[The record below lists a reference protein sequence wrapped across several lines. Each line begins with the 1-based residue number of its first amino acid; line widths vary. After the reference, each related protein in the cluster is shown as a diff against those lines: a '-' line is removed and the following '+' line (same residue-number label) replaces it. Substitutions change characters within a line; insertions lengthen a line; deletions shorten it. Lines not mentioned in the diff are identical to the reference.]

1 MPASTTESSPHEDRP
16 SKGRGCVALVLG
28 ALFWTVTG
36 LQLLGLGGM
45 LFFTL
50 ASGLSAPANQH
61 ASIARDI
68 LAPAAWFVAVI
79 FLYRSRPSLVIRA
92 LALLLA
98 VAPLLYMTLRAYGS
112 PAFQVP

>member
-1 MPASTTESSPHEDRP
+1 MRENDAR
-16 SKGRGCVALVLG
+16 KARGCVAVVLG

-61 ASIARDI
+61 ASIVRDI

-79 FLYRSRPSLVIRA
+79 FLYRIRPSLVIRA
-92 LALLLA
+92 LALLLSL
-98 VAPLLYMTLRAYGS
+98 APLLYMTLRAYAS

>member
-1 MPASTTESSPHEDRP
+1 MPYSDSDTVARP
-16 SKGRGCVALVLG
+16 NKAARGLAFIIA
-28 ALFWTVTG
+28 ALFWMVTG

-98 VAPLLYMTLRAYGS
+98 VAPLLYMTMRAYAS